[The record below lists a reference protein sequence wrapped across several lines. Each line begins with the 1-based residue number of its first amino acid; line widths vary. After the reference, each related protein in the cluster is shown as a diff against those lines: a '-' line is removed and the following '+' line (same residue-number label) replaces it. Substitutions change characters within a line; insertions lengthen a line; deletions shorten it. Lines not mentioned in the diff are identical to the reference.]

1 MHAKICCYDA
11 IYCIGGTAEQ
21 PLEKGVMGMKNR
33 ITKLV
38 LLFSLFNVYTGVDT
52 VAQLF

>member
-1 MHAKICCYDA
+1 MHQKVFCCYA
-11 IYCIGGTAEQ
+11 IYCNGETAEQ
-21 PLEKGVMGMKNR
+21 PLEKGVMSTKNR

-38 LLFSLFNVYTGVDT
+38 LLFSLFNVYT